1 MTGAL
6 SIARL
11 QNVKAIFFDGELE
24 VLHVFEMVL
33 EKFTDLHQR
42 FVRGGHFLDQMGD
55 GMGRAH
61 AGDDV
66 FALCV
71 DQIFAVEN
79 FFAAGRIT
87 CKRNAGSTAFAHVP
101 KHHRLHVHGRAP
113 IVRDSVFAPIDN
125 RAVVHP
131 RTEHRADRSPH
142 LLLRILW
149 KRFAGALLDQRFE
162 SLHKLL

>member
-11 QNVKAIFFDGELE
+11 QNVEPVLFHGELE
-24 VLHVFEMVL
+24 VLHVLEMPL
-33 EKFTDLHQR
+33 EKFTDFHQR
-42 FVRGGHFLDQMGD
+42 FVRGGHFLRQMGNW
-55 GMGRAH
+55 MGRAH

-66 FALCV
+66 FALGV

-87 CKRNAGSTAFAHVP
+87 CKRNAGRARFTHVSEY
-101 KHHRLHVHGRAP
+101 HRLHVHGRAP
-113 IVRDSVFAPIDN
+113 IMRDSVFAPIDN